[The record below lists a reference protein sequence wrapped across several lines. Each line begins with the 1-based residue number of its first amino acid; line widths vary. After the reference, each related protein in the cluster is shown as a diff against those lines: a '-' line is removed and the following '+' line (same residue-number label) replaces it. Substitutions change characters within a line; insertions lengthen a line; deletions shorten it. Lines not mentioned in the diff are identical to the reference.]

1 MTIHELIEEVKAEIE
16 ARDLAFKHGADNRAR
31 HKAYQRFYLFR
42 FLKKHE
48 LKLQEIGDLFG
59 LKHCTVLYGI
69 EQAKIMKND
78 RLFLRVTDELR
89 QKFEQYTALDYP
101 LDRNIVLDVLECE
114 SYWEMRKIQDDIKKG
129 VYGVTI

>member
-1 MTIHELIEEVKAEIE
+1 
-16 ARDLAFKHGADNRAR
+16 
-31 HKAYQRFYLFR
+31 
-42 FLKKHE
+42 
-48 LKLQEIGDLFG
+48 
-59 LKHCTVLYGI
+59 
-69 EQAKIMKND
+69 MKND